1 MAHLKKAP
9 AAPGPDRQD
18 KQAYADNPTQR
29 HLYRV
34 GDGWNKMS
42 KSDFLTEAGR
52 WLGTNINLIVP
63 LCLSIWMAW
72 GDIKTRRIPN
82 YLTLG
87 TLLAGLGFQAGFQGW
102 SGLASGLLGMLLG
115 FALLIIVYIIGG
127 IGAGDVKALAAL
139 GAWLG
144 PAKTFEL
151 FLYMAIFG
159 GIMSVFILWWRGRL
173 WSGLSQ
179 GLSSLKNFVVGWV
192 LLRPY
197 GSQKK
202 PAASGS
208 NPNSLDGGIPYAVAL
223 AAGMAMLLVSNIL
236 KGSNQ
241 TGGILLPF

>member
-1 MAHLKKAP
+1 
-9 AAPGPDRQD
+9 
-18 KQAYADNPTQR
+18 
-29 HLYRV
+29 
-34 GDGWNKMS
+34 MS
-42 KSDFLTEAGR
+42 KPDLLAEAGR
-52 WLGTNINLIVP
+52 WLGTNINLLVP

-102 SGLASGLLGMLLG
+102 SGLASGLLGVVLG
-115 FALLIIVYIIGG
+115 FALLIVIYIMRG

-159 GIMSVFILWWRGRL
+159 GVLSVFVLWRRGRL
-173 WSGLSQ
+173 WSTVRQ
-179 GLSSLKNFVVGWV
+179 GLLSLKNFIVGWV

-197 GSQKK
+197 GSAKK
-202 PAASGS
+202 QAASGS
-208 NPNSLDGGIPYAVAL
+208 DPLDGGIPYAVAL
-223 AAGMAMLLVSNIL
+223 AAGMAALLMNSIL
-236 KGSNQ
+236 KGLNW
-241 TGGILLPF
+241 TGADLLRF